1 MSPGFIWQSESC
13 FPCSKAGHDEG
24 KALLKCHQAMAG
36 RSPCR
41 PLTPVQAG
49 GLALEELVFEGSP
62 VPALLLG

>member
-1 MSPGFIWQSESC
+1 
-13 FPCSKAGHDEG
+13 
-24 KALLKCHQAMAG
+24 MAG